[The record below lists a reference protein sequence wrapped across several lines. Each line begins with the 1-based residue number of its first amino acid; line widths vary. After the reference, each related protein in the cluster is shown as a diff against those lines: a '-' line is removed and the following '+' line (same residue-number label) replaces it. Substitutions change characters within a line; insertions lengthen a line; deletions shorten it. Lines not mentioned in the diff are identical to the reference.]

1 MLLMDLEVARRL
13 YRITCKDGRLYLFD
27 EDDKLDKLPIGVAV
41 ALINQLMEFKHNFE
55 FVNETHFNIWIF
67 KNSKGTNTERAK
79 FNQRK
84 NALQKIMSAQT
95 SLSQCN
101 KVNK

>member
-13 YRITCKDGRLYLFD
+13 YRVTCKDGRLCLFH
-27 EDDKLDKLPIGVAV
+27 EDDKRDELPIGVAV
-41 ALINQLMEFKHNFE
+41 ALINQSMEFKHNFE

-67 KNSKGTNTERAK
+67 KNKRGLNPERAK

-84 NALQKIMSAQT
+84 KALQKIMSAQI
-95 SLSQCN
+95 SLSQFN
-101 KVNK
+101 KVK